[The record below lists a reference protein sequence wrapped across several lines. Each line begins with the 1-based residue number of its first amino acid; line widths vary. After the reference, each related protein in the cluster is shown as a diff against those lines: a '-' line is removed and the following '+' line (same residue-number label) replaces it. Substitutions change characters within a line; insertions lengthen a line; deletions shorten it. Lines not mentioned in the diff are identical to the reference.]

1 MVTIDFI
8 KLAMNILITERT
20 FCLADNAGSG
30 NIAIRSI
37 FGTKELE
44 WERTEDATSVT
55 VKTKGDPVYFDEHT
69 SAYAVDR
76 VCSVDTSKN
85 PYYSLPLQHQVTVQ
99 PGYQI
104 KINPYKEDASGNH
117 TRGIMVKFSIPEV

>member
-8 KLAMNILITERT
+8 KLAMDVAISDRE
-20 FCLADNAGSG
+20 FCLADGSG
-30 NIAIRSI
+30 SNIIVRSSEY
-37 FGTKELE
+37 GKKTLE
-44 WERTEDATSVT
+44 WTRTEDDTSVT
-55 VKTKGDPVYFDEHT
+55 VKTTGDPVYFDEYI
-69 SAYAVDR
+69 YAFKVDR
-76 VCSVDTSKN
+76 LAAVSGTT
-85 PYYSLPLQHQVTVQ
+85 PYYSLPLQHEVTIQ